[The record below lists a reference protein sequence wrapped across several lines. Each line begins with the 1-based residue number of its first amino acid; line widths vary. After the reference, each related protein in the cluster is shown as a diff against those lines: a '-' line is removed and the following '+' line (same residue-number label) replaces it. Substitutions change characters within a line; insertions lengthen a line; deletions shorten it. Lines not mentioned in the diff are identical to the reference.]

1 MSAVK
6 RFAEEMVDV
15 VAEALGVDTRTL
27 DDCQMSKAMDAVL
40 LKMSSYA
47 LTFIRDR
54 VFSGKRT
61 TGVPE
66 LDETLV
72 KGYPPMNPL
81 AEPITGEI
89 SSPQANRFIE
99 FPSPEEFAKWKESW
113 ELMASMKTY
122 VWFSQGSG
130 FGPKVCIARAPSVD
144 EARKLIKYA
153 YVKKYGRTHAVRG
166 EDWAEEELD
175 PIFAKAPHVMT
186 DNEGIFLTC

>member
-15 VAEALGVDTRTL
+15 VAEALGVDTGML
-27 DDCQMSKAMDAVL
+27 DDCQMSRAMDAVL

-54 VFSGKRT
+54 IFSGKRT

-72 KGYPPMNPL
+72 KGIPAMNPP

-99 FPSPEEFAKWKESW
+99 FPSPEEFEKWKESW
-113 ELMASMKTY
+113 EKMIAMKTY
-122 VWFSQGSG
+122 VWFFQGTG
-130 FGPKVCIARAPSVD
+130 FGSKVCVARAPNVD
-144 EARKLIKYA
+144 EARKLIKHA
-153 YVKKYGRTHAVRG
+153 YVKKYGCRGAVRA
-166 EDWAEEELD
+166 EDWADEELD
-175 PIFAKAPHVMT
+175 PIFAKGPHVMD
-186 DNEGIFLTC
+186 DNEGIFLA